1 MRWPLD
7 RSPHA
12 SNVCALHQTSSKT
25 DPVGVSRNWW
35 ADVLSSQVF
44 QAHKPYHIGSV
55 GHRGSLSVPE
65 DCLMDLSH
73 WGTLVNELRLSGTM
87 FISEAVTAASV
98 WCLTGVR
105 LSSTWKGG
113 WTACLMLT
121 INIWLTLSWVFWVF
135 TTPVFISE
143 LQRNVPSLR
152 EQGEKSYKPTQAC
165 WAPPRRQSLHAGEGP
180 LPHPLFLPPR
190 GCRKLPVPEQ
200 MQRSS
205 PSRQYCL
212 GLQVLVQPT
221 VLPEMPFS

>member
-25 DPVGVSRNWW
+25 DPGGSQETGEQMFCPAKSSRP
-35 ADVLSSQVF
+35 
-44 QAHKPYHIGSV
+44 HKPYHIGSV
-55 GHRGSLSVPE
+55 GHRDSLSVPE

-73 WGTLVNELRLSGTM
+73 WGALVNELRLSGTM

-121 INIWLTLSWVFWVF
+121 INI
-135 TTPVFISE
+135 
-143 LQRNVPSLR
+143 
-152 EQGEKSYKPTQAC
+152 
-165 WAPPRRQSLHAGEGP
+165 
-180 LPHPLFLPPR
+180 
-190 GCRKLPVPEQ
+190 
-200 MQRSS
+200 
-205 PSRQYCL
+205 
-212 GLQVLVQPT
+212 
-221 VLPEMPFS
+221 